1 MPSGLALAA
10 AIRSLMVFH
19 FESVPTAT
27 KKGVRNSEATG
38 SKCCSVTKLRD
49 LYRCGSAAMCSLS
62 SCSSV

>member
-1 MPSGLALAA
+1 
-10 AIRSLMVFH
+10 MVFH
-19 FESVPTAT
+19 FESVGTAT

-49 LYRCGSAAMCSLS
+49 LYRCGNAAMCSLS